1 MRAVSSIVAFL
12 SVSALA
18 MPAARAHVP
27 LFTPRVSLSLALDWN
42 ALARRA
48 HAAPAPQATIA
59 TTRRHTPPRLPLI
72 SVTPRPASA
81 VAAPIPSRTTLE
93 TVAVGRVEGWARMLV
108 TPSVAS
114 TNPNE
119 AHRLRFRSVYA
130 VPSVPYLG
138 AYIMTVNV
146 ESDVLR

>member
-1 MRAVSSIVAFL
+1 
-12 SVSALA
+12 
-18 MPAARAHVP
+18 MPAGRAHVP

-48 HAAPAPQATIA
+48 PAARPPATVAAPH
-59 TTRRHTPPRLPLI
+59 RHTPPRLPLA
-72 SVTPRPASA
+72 SVTQQPVSA
-81 VAAPIPSRTTLE
+81 VEPPIPSRTAPE

-114 TNPNE
+114 TNPAE

-130 VPSVPYLG
+130 TPSVPYLG
-138 AYIMTVNV
+138 AYIMTINV
-146 ESDVLR
+146 ETDVLR

>member
-12 SVSALA
+12 LVGVAA
-18 MPAARAHVP
+18 MPQGRAHVP

-48 HAAPAPQATIA
+48 PTARSQATVAAPH
-59 TTRRHTPPRLPLI
+59 RHTPQRLSLT
-72 SVTPRPASA
+72 SVTQQPVSA
-81 VAAPIPSRTTLE
+81 ADAPIPSRTAPE

-108 TPSVAS
+108 TPSVAP
-114 TNPNE
+114 TTPDE

-130 VPSVPYLG
+130 APSVPYLG
-138 AYIMTVNV
+138 AYIITINV
-146 ESDVLR
+146 ETDVLR